1 MVMMLMMLMMTVE
14 EVWAG
19 RTGWGLVVSTTSLLS
34 DFLDLRQYQAGLTLM
49 PVGRGRP
56 RNDGMRF
63 DWWCNVQ

>member
-34 DFLDLRQYQAGLTLM
+34 DFLDLCAASVEMFLSLNALPTFYAADLARSG
-49 PVGRGRP
+49 PGR
-56 RNDGMRF
+56 
-63 DWWCNVQ
+63 